1 LRTQDL
7 VTIQVESVKQA
18 GTAANI
24 DDLIYDQWRRDEMT
38 VAGKGPQYLLAVEID
53 AAESSIR
60 QVDSKITG
68 KCGRRIRIEAESKI
82 CAGAGVE
89 CDPIGWKTRRVANI
103 YSSIM
108 KDSSRTA
115 SSCTWSPVAPLLLA
129 RTY

>member
-1 LRTQDL
+1 M
-7 VTIQVESVKQA
+7 VAIEVESVEQA

-24 DDLIYDQWRRDEMT
+24 DDLIYDQWRRDETT
-38 VAGKGPQYLLAVEID
+38 VAGKAPQYLLAVEID

-68 KCGRRIRIEAESKI
+68 KRGRRIRIEAEAEI

-89 CDPIGWKTRRVANI
+89 CDPVGWKTKGVANI

-115 SSCTWSPVAPLLLA
+115 TS
-129 RTY
+129 